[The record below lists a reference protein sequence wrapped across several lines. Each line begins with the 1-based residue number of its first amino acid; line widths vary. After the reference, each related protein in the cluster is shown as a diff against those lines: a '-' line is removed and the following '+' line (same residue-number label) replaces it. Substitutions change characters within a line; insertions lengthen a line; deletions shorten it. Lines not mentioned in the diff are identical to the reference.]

1 MRNIYVSNIESN
13 IGKIFIA
20 SSDKG
25 LIKVSLD
32 CSKED
37 FIKSLENKYS
47 SNSHKSGIV
56 FNYNKNSSK
65 IYLSNYK
72 NKKILNQIKSY
83 LIGDL
88 KKFNINID
96 IKLTDFQKKVLNVV
110 KRIEYGKV
118 KSYGQI
124 AKEIKKPGASRAV
137 GNAIAKNPIPI
148 AIPCHRVVKSDGTI
162 GGFGGKVNR
171 VDIKR
176 KLLKI
181 EGLELK

>member
-37 FIKSLENKYS
+37 FIKSLIS
-47 SNSHKSGIV
+47 SYNRNIV
-56 FNYNKNSSK
+56 FNDRKNE
-65 IYLSNYK
+65 
-72 NKKILNQIKSY
+72 KILTQMKNY
-83 LIGDL
+83 LKGNL
-88 KKFNINID
+88 KKFDVGID
-96 IKLTDFQKKVLNVV
+96 IKVTDFQKKILNMV

-148 AIPCHRVVKSDGTI
+148 VIPCHRVVKSDGTI

-181 EGLELK
+181 EGLKIS

>member
-32 CSKED
+32 CSKKD
-37 FIKSLENKYS
+37 FIKSLENQYS
-47 SNSHKSGIV
+47 SNSYKSGIV
-56 FNYNKNSSK
+56 FNYNKNNLK
-65 IYLSNYK
+65 IYLSDDK

-96 IKLTDFQKKVLNVV
+96 IKVTDFQKKVLNAV
-110 KRIEYGKV
+110 RNIEHGKT

-124 AKEIKKPGASRAV
+124 AKEIGEPRAYRAV
-137 GNAIAKNPIPI
+137 GNAISKNPIPI
-148 AIPCHRVVKSDGTI
+148 VIPCHRVIKSDGSI
-162 GGFGGKVNR
+162 GGFGGRAKR
-171 VDIKR
+171 IDIKR
-176 KLLKI
+176 KLLEIEDLKI
-181 EGLELK
+181 

>member
-37 FIKSLENKYS
+37 FIKSLISLYNR
-47 SNSHKSGIV
+47 NIV
-56 FNYNKNSSK
+56 FNDRKNE
-65 IYLSNYK
+65 
-72 NKKILNQIKSY
+72 KILTQMKNY
-83 LIGDL
+83 LKGNL
-88 KKFNINID
+88 KKFDVGID
-96 IKLTDFQKKVLNVV
+96 IKVTDFQKKILNMV

-148 AIPCHRVVKSDGTI
+148 VIPCHRVVKSDGTI

-181 EGLELK
+181 EGLKIS